1 MMRGLPFG
9 EFAAGTAATAAIAIV
24 YTLTC
29 TPYSIFLWG
38 AQ

>member
-1 MMRGLPFG
+1 MMRGMPFG
-9 EFAAGTAATAAIAIV
+9 ELAAGTAVTAAAAIV